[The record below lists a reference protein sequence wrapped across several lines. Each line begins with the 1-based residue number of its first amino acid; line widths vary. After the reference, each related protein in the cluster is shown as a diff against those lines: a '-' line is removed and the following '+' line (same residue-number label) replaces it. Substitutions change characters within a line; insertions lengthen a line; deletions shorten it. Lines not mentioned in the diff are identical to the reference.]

1 MASYQLRSSPAKKS
15 AKSKGTVS
23 SHAVSS
29 TTTSSRPKMK
39 SRKEEEEERLQKYE
53 QLESIMAK
61 AKEEMRSLKKSASAR
76 KFKPSGN

>member
-23 SHAVSS
+23 SHVVGS
-29 TTTSSRPKMK
+29 TTTSSRPK
-39 SRKEEEEERLQKYE
+39 RLQKYE

-76 KFKPSGN
+76 KFQPSGN